1 MAKLV
6 SRAEQKLMDSGASI
20 APPERIRSS
29 AVVMPAPVISTRSTR
44 QRRSDVLAM
53 SSMSDNVADIPE
65 EIEEFEG
72 SELES
77 GEESDKES
85 GEDEESDEES
95 DEKKKSGEDK
105 KSDEDEKDCEEE
117 KDGKSD
123 DDGFP
128 AISASMA
135 SQKPAGVVVS
145 ASMASQEPAGVVSAS
160 MASLGPAIVSA
171 SMASPDSAV
180 VGTLQRGRSITPKPV
195 HIAGGDISM
204 QSPSNSPPKLHGASR
219 ISGGILRGQAVGNS
233 SNAADFSNP
242 DNNDY
247 IGPIQGRINIYVSQ
261 DDPAQLSPDTLT
273 TYSRLLYDYASKTPI
288 APVLEKIA
296 RRYSPVRRKLFG
308 FGFGFVLNL
317 FIRS

>member
-1 MAKLV
+1 MAKAKPPATLTPYVLLLLLLSSMAKLV

-29 AVVMPAPVISTRSTR
+29 AVVMPAPVISTHSTH
-44 QRRSDVLAM
+44 QCHSDVLAM
-53 SSMSDNVADIPE
+53 SSISDNIADIPE
-65 EIEEFEG
+65 EIEEIEG
-72 SELES
+72 SESES

-85 GEDEESDEES
+85 GEDEESDEESDEKS

-145 ASMASQEPAGVVSAS
+145 TSMASQEPASVVSAS

-180 VGTLQRGRSITPKPV
+180 VGTLQGGRSITPKPV

-204 QSPSNSPPKLHGASR
+204 QSPSNSPPKLHGASH
-219 ISGGILRGQAVGNS
+219 ISGGIL
-233 SNAADFSNP
+233 
-242 DNNDY
+242 
-247 IGPIQGRINIYVSQ
+247 
-261 DDPAQLSPDTLT
+261 
-273 TYSRLLYDYASKTPI
+273 
-288 APVLEKIA
+288 
-296 RRYSPVRRKLFG
+296 
-308 FGFGFVLNL
+308 
-317 FIRS
+317 